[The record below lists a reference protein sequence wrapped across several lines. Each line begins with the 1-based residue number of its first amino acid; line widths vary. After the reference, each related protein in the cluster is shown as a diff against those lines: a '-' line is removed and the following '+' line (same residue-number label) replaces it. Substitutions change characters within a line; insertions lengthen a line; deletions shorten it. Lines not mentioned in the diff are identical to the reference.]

1 MGLSLLLHSFLVY
14 ILTVRR
20 HLQPWSDLY
29 QPGAFASWPFARST
43 DQSSPTPEPCKDT
56 ALLAFAQ
63 LVTWRLGYRRSFVSL
78 LSTSTEYVLAEA
90 TRTMSFQYASVTAEE
105 DRPWIGTCTLPR
117 TDGLGSLSLDTW
129 RSARRIR
136 EEPSECD
143 HYYTSGLSPHW
154 HIISDIRQNTACRD
168 RAFAKHAA
176 WARFYFAVPLRTAQ
190 GSIIGSLAIM
200 DDRPRYGVSIEEM
213 SFMEDLADTIT
224 EHLHTTVVRSQRQ
237 RSERLIQALGLFNR
251 GEESLRDWWLG
262 AKDAQLFNAGRH
274 AENDISQEH
283 REALGDEEF
292 GARLPTS
299 PTRDRTNP
307 DTERERYSLS
317 NNARSTS
324 RSDLAERRRKRA
336 KARSGSFDLADIT
349 ERTYARASNL
359 MREALAAHGV
369 AFVDISSMSSMPN
382 RHDSSDQRSST
393 NDTSQ
398 THDSSEAE
406 RSDPAIEDPA
416 TCKVYGCSLRQ
427 EGEGGEDGFT
437 TERLDFPKT
446 YLEHLLKRYPN
457 GHVFNFGES
466 GGLVS
471 SGDGDSMSSGS
482 DQAATKVRDKRG
494 YGKRLRSVMA
504 NARTIA
510 FYPLRDDASGRWRS
524 GLFVWSIS
532 PLRIFDEQEDL
543 TYLSSF
549 GHSLMAE
556 LSRLETL
563 AADKAKETFISSISH
578 ELRSPLHGVLAGV
591 EFLQETDLSIFQQE
605 MSHTILKAGR
615 TLLDTYVFVVISVC
629 IEILTE
635 L

>member
-1 MGLSLLLHSFLVY
+1 
-14 ILTVRR
+14 
-20 HLQPWSDLY
+20 
-29 QPGAFASWPFARST
+29 
-43 DQSSPTPEPCKDT
+43 
-56 ALLAFAQ
+56 
-63 LVTWRLGYRRSFVSL
+63 
-78 LSTSTEYVLAEA
+78 
-90 TRTMSFQYASVTAEE
+90 
-105 DRPWIGTCTLPR
+105 
-117 TDGLGSLSLDTW
+117 
-129 RSARRIR
+129 
-136 EEPSECD
+136 
-143 HYYTSGLSPHW
+143 
-154 HIISDIRQNTACRD
+154 
-168 RAFAKHAA
+168 
-176 WARFYFAVPLRTAQ
+176 
-190 GSIIGSLAIM
+190 M
-200 DDRPRYGVSIEEM
+200 DDRPRFGVSIEEM

-224 EHLHTTVVRSQRQ
+224 EHLNTTVVRSQRQ

-274 AENDISQEH
+274 AENAISQED

-292 GARLPTS
+292 GARLTAS

-307 DTERERYSLS
+307 DTDADRHSFS

-324 RSDLAERRRKRA
+324 RSDLTGRGRKRA
-336 KARSGSFDLADIT
+336 KASRSGSFNLADIT

-369 AFVDISSMSSMPN
+369 AFVDISSMTSAVN
-382 RHDSSDQRSST
+382 QHDSSQSDQRSST

-406 RSDPAIEDPA
+406 RSGPAIENPA

-427 EGEGGEDGFT
+427 EDVDVEDGFANG
-437 TERLDFPKT
+437 RLNFPKT

-466 GGLVS
+466 GDLVS
-471 SGDGDSMSSGS
+471 SGDGDSTSSGS
-482 DQAATKVRDKRG
+482 DQAAANVRDKRG
-494 YGKRLRSVMA
+494 YGRRLRSVMA

-524 GLFVWSIS
+524 GLFVWSLS

-543 TYLSSF
+543 TYLSAF

-591 EFLQETDLSIFQQE
+591 EFLQETELSLFQQE

-615 TLLDTYVFVVISVC
+615 TLLDTYVFVVFSMST
-629 IEILTE
+629 EILTHV
-635 L
+635 